1 MTSLGLSE
9 FFYNANQKPSEVEL
23 ELKEH
28 FLKFARGR
36 FVPPWYCKLSG
47 MHNGC
52 QPDKV
57 RVYV

>member
-9 FFYNANQKPSEVEL
+9 FFYSANQKPSEIEL
-23 ELKEH
+23 ELKDN

-36 FVPPWYCKLSG
+36 FVPPWYCNLSD
-47 MHNGC
+47 NGC